1 MSNVGEIL
9 SSLGYSLADKGREYR
24 CLPLYRESDDPT
36 VLKIKKDTGEWYDFK
51 LCIGGKLESL
61 IAKTLG
67 KDEAEAKN
75 YLNQKD
81 FVPTVKPSKPK
92 LQIAKTFPKDW
103 LNRLNEDHS
112 YWRQRGISTTTVEKF
127 RGGVANR
134 GSFYGRYV
142 FPIFKKDTIVGF
154 AGRDLLNN
162 GNPHRPKW
170 KLIGAKKGWVYP
182 AKISHAHIRSKK
194 QVILVESIGDMLS
207 LYENNVRNVLVL
219 FGLSL
224 PNGILN
230 YFLATEPKKIVIA
243 LNNDESNAG
252 LYASE
257 RIKSKLC
264 KFFSPNKVIINLP
277 VKNDFGEMS
286 GPEIQLWSAKNG

>member
-1 MSNVGEIL
+1 VSNVHEIL
-9 SSLGYSLADKGREYR
+9 SSLGYSLIDKGREYR

-51 LCIGGKLESL
+51 LCIGGRLESL
-61 IAKTLG
+61 VAKTLG
-67 KDEAEAKN
+67 KDEADAKK

-81 FVPTVKPSKPK
+81 FVPKVQHSRPK
-92 LQIAKTFPKDW
+92 LQVEKTFPNDW
-103 LNRLNEDHS
+103 LNRLSGDHS
-112 YWRQRGISTTTVEKF
+112 YWRERGISSITMEKF

-142 FPIFKKDTIVGF
+142 FPIFKKNYIAGF

-162 GNPHRPKW
+162 GNPQRPKW
-170 KLIGAKKGWVYP
+170 KLIGSKKNWIYP
-182 AKISHAHIRSKK
+182 AKVSHQYVKESK

-207 LYENNVRNVLVL
+207 LHENNVRNVLVL

-224 PNGILN
+224 PSAILN
-230 YFLATEPKKIVIA
+230 YLLSVEPKSIVIA

-252 LYASE
+252 NLAAE
-257 RIKSKLC
+257 RVKNKLT
-264 KFFSPNKVIINLP
+264 KFFSSNRVIINLP
-277 VKNDFGEMS
+277 VKNDFGEMT
-286 GPEIQLWSAKNG
+286 GPEIKLWSIKNG